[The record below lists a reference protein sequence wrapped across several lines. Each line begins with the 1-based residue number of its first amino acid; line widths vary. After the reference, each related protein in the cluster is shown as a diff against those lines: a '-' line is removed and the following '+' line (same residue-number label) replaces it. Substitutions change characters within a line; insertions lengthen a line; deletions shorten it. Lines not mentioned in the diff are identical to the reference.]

1 MLPDNLKSVI
11 IIKICWSYL
20 TISTVFLSVVKPG
33 FHEMFQGLQQIEVV
47 CSCERYCVLPVSIGN
62 YRQVCCE
69 IFRIWRYVNGVTHPV
84 LSWKQ
89 RLSESRCYIVVIYS
103 FAFFFRRRKFFFC
116 SALSIPTGHSHS
128 ISWHRPRIP
137 SQKFNMCD
145 FVASTQAFIAK
156 AGIACDHWCPY
167 ILRHRA
173 LLCVPLTHVWKLA
186 FMLKLPYNNKSMF
199 AIRLRWS
206 Y

>member
-1 MLPDNLKSVI
+1 M
-11 IIKICWSYL
+11 C
-20 TISTVFLSVVKPG
+20 
-33 FHEMFQGLQQIEVV
+33 QQIEVV
-47 CSCERYCVLPVSIGN
+47 CSCEHYCVLPVSIGN
-62 YRQVCCE
+62 HRQVYCE
-69 IFRIWRYVNGVTHPV
+69 IFCIWRYVNGVTHPV

-173 LLCVPLTHVWKLA
+173 LWCVLLTHVWK
-186 FMLKLPYNNKSMF
+186 PG
-199 AIRLRWS
+199 LRRQFN
-206 Y
+206 